1 MIILKHVKFI
11 SNGRIFRSGEVVPD
25 NAVTRLLVENG
36 QAEII
41 NPSSKTTK
49 KPKAETPRE
58 NVESDS

>member
-1 MIILKHVKFI
+1 MIILRHVQFI

-25 NAVTRLLVENG
+25 NVVTRLLVENG

-41 NPSSKTTK
+41 NTGSKSTK

-58 NVESDS
+58 NAESDS

>member
-25 NAVTRLLVENG
+25 NAVTRLLVEN
-36 QAEII
+36 
-41 NPSSKTTK
+41 SKSTK